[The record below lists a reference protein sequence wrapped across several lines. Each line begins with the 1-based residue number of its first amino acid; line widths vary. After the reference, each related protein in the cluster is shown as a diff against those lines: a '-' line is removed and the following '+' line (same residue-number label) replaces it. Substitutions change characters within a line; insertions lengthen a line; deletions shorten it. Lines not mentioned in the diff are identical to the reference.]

1 MKSKEAT
8 TYISIYMCMSV
19 KDFQST
25 NLHWKCLDKSLRSSI
40 YFYPLRFFFNVKI
53 TKVIL
58 HLGFMSREKIY
69 FSFQPFI
76 CITKRRLNFVHFI
89 SFYGLF
95 FAVLLLTY
103 LKTFSCAY
111 FCAQQYGAEKCNY
124 TPPLLN
130 LLKINFSMLFQTNMC
145 TCSVR
150 GISKRNVSDC
160 KGL

>member
-1 MKSKEAT
+1 MLILV
-8 TYISIYMCMSV
+8 TY
-19 KDFQST
+19 FQST
-25 NLHWKCLDKSLRSSI
+25 NLHLKCWKSRWDLQSIFIPYCLFS
-40 YFYPLRFFFNVKI
+40 KI

-58 HLGFMSREKIY
+58 HLVFMSREKVY
-69 FSFQPFI
+69 FSLQPFI

-111 FCAQQYGAEKCNY
+111 FCAQQCGAEKCNY

-150 GISKRNVSDC
+150 GISKRDLSHFKRFW
-160 KGL
+160 KG

>member
-1 MKSKEAT
+1 MAVIR
-8 TYISIYMCMSV
+8 ISNQLTCTENVCISRW
-19 KDFQST
+19 DLQS
-25 NLHWKCLDKSLRSSI
+25 I
-40 YFYPLRFFFNVKI
+40 FIPQVFFKVKI

>member
-1 MKSKEAT
+1 MVE
-8 TYISIYMCMSV
+8 I
-19 KDFQST
+19 F
-25 NLHWKCLDKSLRSSI
+25 NLFLSLT
-40 YFYPLRFFFNVKI
+40 FFFKRKI

-130 LLKINFSMLFQTNMC
+130 LLKINFSC
-145 TCSVR
+145 Y
-150 GISKRNVSDC
+150 SKPICVLAVYVAFRN
-160 KGL
+160 LT